1 MGRAS
6 AWHAAAAWVREHGGQ
21 VQGVAFDGARDGVQA
36 DGDLSV
42 GSCVLRIPMRLCV
55 TGREA
60 RASPVGRAAKDA
72 ATAVEASTAVGSS
85 LSRSTDDLVLAFHLA
100 ADVSRGPS
108 AFHAPY
114 YATLPI
120 DDDDPRCMLPRSW
133 SDAELQSLLGG
144 SPSVAEAHRARAA
157 VHADYAAVSASA
169 RQLTVHGALPD
180 AWPSFDAFDWATA
193 IVASR
198 CFVLEEAAGGGGS
211 IEALVPLVD
220 MLNHARPRQST
231 YCVVDGTEADPT
243 PALTLA
249 LTLILTL
256 TTDPHPHPRPHP
268 HSLPLAQPHHSP
280 FILTLTLARCC
291 TPS

>member
-1 MGRAS
+1 
-6 AWHAAAAWVREHGGQ
+6 
-21 VQGVAFDGARDGVQA
+21 
-36 DGDLSV
+36 
-42 GSCVLRIPMRLCV
+42 
-55 TGREA
+55 
-60 RASPVGRAAKDA
+60 
-72 ATAVEASTAVGSS
+72 SS

-133 SDAELQSLLGG
+133 SDAELQGLLGG

-169 RQLTVHGALPD
+169 RQLTAHGALPD

-198 CFVLEEAAGGGGS
+198 CFVLEEAGGGS

-220 MLNHARPRQST
+220 MLNHARPRQTT
-231 YCVVDGTEADPT
+231 YCVVDGMEADPT

-249 LTLILTL
+249 LTQILSLALTLFLTL
-256 TTDPHPHPRPHP
+256 TRSLTPDPDPNPGP
-268 HSLPLAQPHHSP
+268 HSNQAWRRASSSC
-280 FILTLTLARCC
+280 AR
-291 TPS
+291 SYR